1 MLMFWVQI
9 SRAPFKVMT
18 PSPSFDD
25 EFHELCCMNFDLAYL
40 DNAGGI
46 LLQVQT
52 HYEGFVQAPM
62 FDQ

>member
-9 SRAPFKVMT
+9 SQTYTIKVMT

-40 DNAGGI
+40 DNASGI
-46 LLQVQT
+46 LLF
-52 HYEGFVQAPM
+52 E
-62 FDQ
+62 